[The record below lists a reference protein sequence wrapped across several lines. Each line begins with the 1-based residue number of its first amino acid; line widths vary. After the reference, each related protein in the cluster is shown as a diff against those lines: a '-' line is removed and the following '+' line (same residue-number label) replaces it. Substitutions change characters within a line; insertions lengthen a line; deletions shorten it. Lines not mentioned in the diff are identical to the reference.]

1 MEDHYNLKFYE
12 AIDAIVQ
19 AIITR
24 FDQPNFKAQCFL
36 EQLLLK

>member
-12 AIDAIVQ
+12 ALAAIVQ
-19 AIITR
+19 AIMSR
-24 FDQPNFKAQCFL
+24 FDQPSFKAQCFL

>member
-24 FDQPNFKAQCFL
+24 FDQPSLKVSNF
-36 EQLLLK
+36 